1 MDPSMT
7 FTESSSQVENYTLL
21 LNTNLPPSASYQ
33 SPWFTDLHA
42 SCVCLW
48 VQLIGDHQAKEEE
61 RAGVAGVQSATASYV
76 KPSPRES

>member
-7 FTESSSQVENYTLL
+7 FTESSSQVENYTLR